1 MEKTIQELKN
11 LLRELILEVGDL
23 KERITV
29 LEKET
34 HPEMQPEKGLE
45 RARIELQGEGYE
57 QIGMIYQQGYH
68 ICPVAYGEPRNEEC
82 LFCLAF
88 LEKR

>member
-1 MEKTIQELKN
+1 MTAKNAKSLRSVIMEKTIQELKN

-34 HPEMQPEKGLE
+34 HPKLQPEKGLE
-45 RARIELQGEGYE
+45 R
-57 QIGMIYQQGYH
+57 
-68 ICPVAYGEPRNEEC
+68 PD
-82 LFCLAF
+82 
-88 LEKR
+88 